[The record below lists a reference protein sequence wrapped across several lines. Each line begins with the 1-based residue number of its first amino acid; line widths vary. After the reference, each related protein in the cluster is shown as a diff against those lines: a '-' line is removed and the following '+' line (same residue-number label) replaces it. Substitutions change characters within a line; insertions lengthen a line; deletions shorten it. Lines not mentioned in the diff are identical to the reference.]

1 MPNAI
6 GSPQKRRLRL
16 DRDIA
21 RLNEDLL
28 ALGSI
33 VEQATL
39 EAVESL
45 KQRDF
50 ETSRRIVRD
59 DREINRRR
67 FAIEEAVLAVIA
79 TQQPVAHDLRH
90 LTAVLDVVTEL
101 ERMGDY
107 AKGIAEI
114 NLRIGEKPLIKPL
127 IDVPRMAE
135 KAVAMLH
142 QSLGAFVAGDAVL
155 ARAVPQADDEVDQL
169 YNQVYNELVMHM
181 ISDPRTIDGAT
192 YLLWVAHNLERLADR
207 VTNICE
213 RTIFLVTG
221 EQLEMDSEADFA

>member
-1 MPNAI
+1 MAKE
-6 GSPQKRRLRL
+6 GGTAEKQRVRLE
-16 DRDIA
+16 RDIV
-21 RLNEDLL
+21 RINEDLV
-28 ALGSI
+28 ALGGM
-33 VEQATL
+33 VERANL
-39 EAVESL
+39 EAVDSL

-50 ETSRRIVRD
+50 EASRRLIRD

-79 TQQPVAHDLRH
+79 TQQPVAHDLRR
-90 LTAVLDVVTEL
+90 LTAILDVVTEL

-114 NLRIGEKPLIKPL
+114 NLRIGDKPLIKPL

-142 QSLGAFVAGDAVL
+142 RALAAFVAGDAAE
-155 ARAVPQADDEVDQL
+155 ARDVPNADNEVDQL
-169 YNQVYNELVMHM
+169 YNQVYNELVMYM

-221 EQLEMDSEADFA
+221 EQLEMDKEDDIA

>member
-1 MPNAI
+1 MSNAS
-6 GSPQKRRLRL
+6 GSQEKQRVRLE
-16 DRDIA
+16 RDIA
-21 RLNEDLL
+21 RLNEDLIS
-28 ALGSI
+28 LGSL

-39 EAVESL
+39 QAVESL
-45 KQRDF
+45 KQRDP
-50 ETSRRIVRD
+50 ESSRRVIRG

-79 TQQPVAHDLRH
+79 TQQPVAHDLRR
-90 LTAVLDVVTEL
+90 LTAILDVVTEL

-142 QSLGAFVAGDAVL
+142 QALGAFVAGDAAQ
-155 ARAVPQADDEVDQL
+155 AREVPNADSEVDEL

-221 EQLEMDSEADFA
+221 EQLEMDAENDLA

>member
-1 MPNAI
+1 MANAGRI
-6 GSPQKRRLRL
+6 PEKQRVRLV
-16 DRDIA
+16 RDIA
-21 RLNEDLL
+21 RLNEDVLN
-28 ALGSI
+28 LGSL

-39 EAVESL
+39 QSVESL
-45 KQRDF
+45 KLRDF
-50 ETSRRIVRD
+50 EASRRIVRD

-79 TQQPVAHDLRH
+79 TQQPVAHDLRR
-90 LTAVLDVVTEL
+90 LTAILDVVTEL

-142 QSLGAFVAGDAVL
+142 QSLGAFVAGDAAL
-155 ARAVPQADDEVDQL
+155 ARAVPQADGEVDQL

-213 RTIFLVTG
+213 RTIFLVSG
-221 EQLEMDSEADFA
+221 EQLEMDSEQDFT

>member
-1 MPNAI
+1 MANAGRI
-6 GSPQKRRLRL
+6 PEKQRVRLV
-16 DRDIA
+16 RDIA
-21 RLNEDLL
+21 RLNEDVLS
-28 ALGSI
+28 LGSL

-39 EAVESL
+39 QSVESL
-45 KQRDF
+45 KLRDF
-50 ETSRRIVRD
+50 EASRRIIRE

-79 TQQPVAHDLRH
+79 TQQPVAHDLRR
-90 LTAVLDVVTEL
+90 LTAILDVVTEL

-127 IDVPRMAE
+127 IDVPRMAN
-135 KAVAMLH
+135 KAVDMLH
-142 QSLGAFVAGDAVL
+142 RAVGAFVAGDAVE
-155 ARAVPQADDEVDQL
+155 ARSVPQADEEVDQL

-221 EQLEMDSEADFA
+221 EQLEMDSEEELA

>member
-1 MPNAI
+1 MANAS
-6 GSPQKRRLRL
+6 GSPEKQRVRLE
-16 DRDIA
+16 RDIA

-28 ALGSI
+28 SLGSL

-39 EAVESL
+39 QSVESL
-45 KQRDF
+45 KLRDF
-50 ETSRRIVRD
+50 EASRRIVRE

-79 TQQPVAHDLRH
+79 TQQPVAHDLRR
-90 LTAVLDVVTEL
+90 LTAILEVVTEL

-127 IDVPRMAE
+127 IDVPRMAK
-135 KAVAMLH
+135 KAVDMLH
-142 QSLGAFVAGDAVL
+142 QSLGAFVAGDSAL
-155 ARAVPQADDEVDQL
+155 ARAVPRADDEVDQL

-213 RTIFLVTG
+213 RTIFLVSG
-221 EQLEMDSEADFA
+221 EQLEMDSEEDFA

>member
-1 MPNAI
+1 V
-6 GSPQKRRLRL
+6 RLE
-16 DRDIA
+16 RDIA
-21 RLNEDLL
+21 RINEVICWAWYL
-28 ALGSI
+28 

-39 EAVESL
+39 QAVESL

-50 ETSRRIVRD
+50 DASRRIIRD

-79 TQQPVAHDLRH
+79 TQQPVAHDLRL
-90 LTAVLDVVTEL
+90 LTAILDVVTEL

-135 KAVAMLH
+135 KAVVMLH
-142 QSLGAFVAGDAVL
+142 RALGAFVAGDAAL
-155 ARAVPQADDEVDQL
+155 AREVPNADDEVDQL

-221 EQLEMDSEADFA
+221 EQLEMDSEDDIA

>member
-1 MPNAI
+1 MAKAGG
-6 GSPQKRRLRL
+6 GSEGRRVRL
-16 DRDIA
+16 ERDIA
-21 RLNEDLL
+21 RINEDLL
-28 ALGSI
+28 SLGSL

-39 EAVESL
+39 QAVDSL

-50 ETSRRIVRD
+50 TASRRIISD

-79 TQQPVAHDLRH
+79 TQQPVAHDLRL
-90 LTAVLDVVTEL
+90 LTAILDVVTEL

-107 AKGIAEI
+107 GKGIAEI

-142 QSLGAFVAGDAVL
+142 RALGAFVAGDAAL
-155 ARAVPQADDEVDQL
+155 AREVPKADDEVDQL

-213 RTIFLVTG
+213 RTIFLVSG
-221 EQLEMDSEADFA
+221 EQLEMDSEQDIA

>member
-1 MPNAI
+1 
-6 GSPQKRRLRL
+6 
-16 DRDIA
+16 
-21 RLNEDLL
+21 
-28 ALGSI
+28 
-33 VEQATL
+33 
-39 EAVESL
+39 
-45 KQRDF
+45 
-50 ETSRRIVRD
+50 
-59 DREINRRR
+59 
-67 FAIEEAVLAVIA
+67 
-79 TQQPVAHDLRH
+79 
-90 LTAVLDVVTEL
+90 
-101 ERMGDY
+101 MG
-107 AKGIAEI
+107 K
-114 NLRIGEKPLIKPL
+114 KPLIKPL

-169 YNQVYNELVMHM
+169 YNQVYNELVMYM

-221 EQLEMDSEADFA
+221 EQLEMDSEGGFA

>member
-1 MPNAI
+1 MANPG
-6 GSPQKRRLRL
+6 GSQERQRVRLE
-16 DRDIA
+16 RDIA

-28 ALGSI
+28 SLGSL

-39 EAVESL
+39 QAVGSL

-50 ETSRRIVRD
+50 DSSRRIIRG

-67 FAIEEAVLAVIA
+67 FAIEESVLAVIA
-79 TQQPVAHDLRH
+79 TQQPVAHDLRR
-90 LTAVLDVVTEL
+90 LTAILDVVTEL

-142 QSLGAFVAGDAVL
+142 QALDAFVAGDAAQ
-155 ARAVPQADDEVDQL
+155 AREVPNADSDVDEL

-221 EQLEMDSEADFA
+221 EQLEMDAENDLA

>member
-1 MPNAI
+1 MSNPG
-6 GSPQKRRLRL
+6 GSQEKQRVRLE
-16 DRDIA
+16 RDIA

-28 ALGSI
+28 SLGSL

-39 EAVESL
+39 QAVGSL

-50 ETSRRIVRD
+50 DSSRRIIRG

-67 FAIEEAVLAVIA
+67 FAIEESVLAVIA
-79 TQQPVAHDLRH
+79 TQQPVAHDLRR
-90 LTAVLDVVTEL
+90 LTAILDVVTEL

-142 QSLGAFVAGDAVL
+142 QALDAFVAGDAAQ
-155 ARAVPQADDEVDQL
+155 AREVPNADSDVDEL

-221 EQLEMDSEADFA
+221 EQLEMDAENDLA

>member
-1 MPNAI
+1 MTDS
-6 GSPQKRRLRL
+6 GGTTEKRRVRL
-16 DRDIA
+16 EKDIS
-21 RLNEDLL
+21 RLNQDVLS
-28 ALGSI
+28 LGSL

-39 EAVESL
+39 EAVDSL
-45 KQRDF
+45 KQRNF
-50 ETSRRIVRD
+50 EASRRIVRD

-90 LTAVLDVVTEL
+90 LTAVLEVVTEL

-127 IDVPRMAE
+127 IDLPRMAE

-142 QSLGAFVAGDAVL
+142 RALGAFVAGNVAE
-155 ARAVPQADDEVDQL
+155 ARAIPQADSEVDQL
-169 YNQVYNELVMHM
+169 YNQVYNELVMYM

-192 YLLWVAHNLERLADR
+192 YLLWVTHNLERLADR

-213 RTIFLVTG
+213 RTIFMVSG
-221 EQLEMDSEADFA
+221 EQLEMDQENDIV

>member
-1 MPNAI
+1 MSNAG
-6 GSPQKRRLRL
+6 GSQEKQRVRLE
-16 DRDIA
+16 RDIT

-28 ALGSI
+28 SLGSL

-39 EAVESL
+39 QAVASL

-50 ETSRRIVRD
+50 EASRRVIRG

-79 TQQPVAHDLRH
+79 TQQPVAHDLRR
-90 LTAVLDVVTEL
+90 LTAILDVVTEL

-107 AKGIAEI
+107 GKGIAQI
-114 NLRIGEKPLIKPL
+114 SLRIGEKALIKPL

-142 QSLGAFVAGDAVL
+142 QALGAFVAGDA
-155 ARAVPQADDEVDQL
+155 ARAREVPVADNEVDQL

-213 RTIFLVTG
+213 RTIFLVSG
-221 EQLEMDSEADFA
+221 EQLEMDAEEDFA

>member
-6 GSPQKRRLRL
+6 GSPEKRRLRL

-114 NLRIGEKPLIKPL
+114 NLRIGEKALIKPL

-142 QSLGAFVAGDAVL
+142 SALGAFVAGDAVR
-155 ARAVPQADDEVDQL
+155 AREVPKADDEVDQL
-169 YNQVYNELVMHM
+169 YNQVYNELVMYM

-221 EQLEMDSEADFA
+221 EQLEMDSEGDFA

>member
-1 MPNAI
+1 MSNAG
-6 GSPQKRRLRL
+6 GSQEKQRVRLE
-16 DRDIA
+16 RDIA

-28 ALGSI
+28 SLGSL

-39 EAVESL
+39 QAVASL

-50 ETSRRIVRD
+50 EASRRVIRG

-79 TQQPVAHDLRH
+79 TQQPVAHDLRR
-90 LTAVLDVVTEL
+90 LTAILDVVTEL

-107 AKGIAEI
+107 GKGIAQI
-114 NLRIGEKPLIKPL
+114 NLRIGEKALIKPL

-142 QSLGAFVAGDAVL
+142 QALGAFVAGDA
-155 ARAVPQADDEVDQL
+155 ARAREVPVADNEVDQL

-213 RTIFLVTG
+213 RTIFLVSG
-221 EQLEMDSEADFA
+221 EQLEMDAEEDFA

>member
-1 MPNAI
+1 MANSERVPEK
-6 GSPQKRRLRL
+6 QRVRLE
-16 DRDIA
+16 RDIA
-21 RLNEDLL
+21 RLNEELL
-28 ALGSI
+28 SLGSL

-39 EAVESL
+39 QSVESL
-45 KQRDF
+45 RLRDF
-50 ETSRRIVRD
+50 EASRRIVRD

-79 TQQPVAHDLRH
+79 TQQPVAHDLRR
-90 LTAVLDVVTEL
+90 LAAILDVVTEL

-155 ARAVPQADDEVDQL
+155 ARAVPQADDEVDEL

-181 ISDPRTIDGAT
+181 IRDPRTIDGAT

-213 RTIFLVTG
+213 RTIFLVSG
-221 EQLEMDSEADFA
+221 EQLEMDSEDGVG

>member
-1 MPNAI
+1 V
-6 GSPQKRRLRL
+6 RLERE
-16 DRDIA
+16 IA
-21 RLNEDLL
+21 RHNEDLL
-28 ALGSI
+28 SLGAL

-39 EAVESL
+39 EAVDSL

-50 ETSRRIVRD
+50 EASRRIVRD

-107 AKGIAEI
+107 AKGIAQI

-127 IDVPRMAE
+127 IDLPRMAE

-142 QSLGAFVAGDAVL
+142 RALGAFVAGDAVE
-155 ARAVPQADDEVDQL
+155 ARAIPQADSEVDQL
-169 YNQVYNELVMHM
+169 YNQVYNELVMYM

-192 YLLWVAHNLERLADR
+192 YLLWVTHNLERLADR

-213 RTIFLVTG
+213 RTIFLVSG
-221 EQLEMDSEADFA
+221 EHWR

>member
-1 MPNAI
+1 MANASK
-6 GSPQKRRLRL
+6 SPEKHRVRLE
-16 DRDIA
+16 RDIA

-28 ALGSI
+28 SLGSL

-39 EAVESL
+39 QSVESL
-45 KQRDF
+45 KLRDF
-50 ETSRRIVRD
+50 ESSRRLIRD

-90 LTAVLDVVTEL
+90 LTAILDVVTEL

-107 AKGIAEI
+107 AKGISQI

-155 ARAVPQADDEVDQL
+155 ARAVPQADDEVDEL

-221 EQLEMDSEADFA
+221 EQLEMDSEEDIA

>member
-1 MPNAI
+1 MANVR
-6 GSPQKRRLRL
+6 GSSEKQRVRLGRE
-16 DRDIA
+16 IA
-21 RLNEDLL
+21 RLNEDVLS
-28 ALGSI
+28 LGSM

-39 EAVESL
+39 ESVDSL
-45 KQRDF
+45 KRRDF
-50 ETSRRIVRD
+50 EASRRIVLG

-79 TQQPVAHDLRH
+79 TQQPVAHDLRR
-90 LTAVLDVVTEL
+90 LTAILDVVTEL

-142 QSLGAFVAGDAVL
+142 RALAAFVAGDAAE
-155 ARAVPQADDEVDQL
+155 ARDVPNADSEVDQL
-169 YNQVYNELVMHM
+169 YNQVYNELVMYM

-221 EQLEMDSEADFA
+221 EQLEMDKEDDIT

>member
-1 MPNAI
+1 MANSERTPE
-6 GSPQKRRLRL
+6 KHRVRLE
-16 DRDIA
+16 RDIA
-21 RLNEDLL
+21 RLNDEVLS
-28 ALGSI
+28 LGSL

-39 EAVESL
+39 QSVASL
-45 KQRDF
+45 KLRDF
-50 ETSRRIVRD
+50 EASRRIVRD

-79 TQQPVAHDLRH
+79 TQQPVAHDLRR
-90 LTAVLDVVTEL
+90 LAAMLDVVTEL

-135 KAVAMLH
+135 RAATMLH
-142 QSLGAFVAGDAVL
+142 RAVGAFVAGDAVE

-213 RTIFLVTG
+213 RTIFLVSG
-221 EQLEMDSEADFA
+221 EQLEMDSEDELG

>member
-1 MPNAI
+1 MSNAS
-6 GSPQKRRLRL
+6 GSQEKQRVRLE
-16 DRDIA
+16 RDIA
-21 RLNEDLL
+21 RLNEDLIS
-28 ALGSI
+28 LGSL

-39 EAVESL
+39 QAVESL
-45 KQRDF
+45 KQRDP
-50 ETSRRIVRD
+50 ESSRRVIRG

-79 TQQPVAHDLRH
+79 TQQPVAHDLRR

-114 NLRIGEKPLIKPL
+114 SLRIGEKPLIKPL

-142 QSLGAFVAGDAVL
+142 QALDAFVAGDAGL
-155 ARAVPQADDEVDQL
+155 AREVPKADNEVDQL

-221 EQLEMDSEADFA
+221 EQLEMDAEDDFV

>member
-1 MPNAI
+1 MVNASK
-6 GSPQKRRLRL
+6 SPEKHRVRLE
-16 DRDIA
+16 RDIA

-28 ALGSI
+28 SLGSL

-39 EAVESL
+39 QSVEAL
-45 KQRDF
+45 KLRDF
-50 ETSRRIVRD
+50 ESSRRLIRD

-79 TQQPVAHDLRH
+79 TQQPVAHDLRT
-90 LTAVLDVVTEL
+90 LTAILDVVTEL

-107 AKGIAEI
+107 AKGISEI

-155 ARAVPQADDEVDQL
+155 ARAVPQADDEVDEL

-221 EQLEMDSEADFA
+221 EQLEMDSEQDIA

>member
-6 GSPQKRRLRL
+6 GSPEKRRVRL
-16 DRDIA
+16 ERDIA

-142 QSLGAFVAGDAVL
+142 SALGAFVAGDAVR
-155 ARAVPQADDEVDQL
+155 AREVPNADDEVDQL
-169 YNQVYNELVMHM
+169 YNQVYNELVMYM

-221 EQLEMDSEADFA
+221 EQLEMDSEGDFA

>member
-1 MPNAI
+1 MAKE
-6 GSPQKRRLRL
+6 GGTAEKQRVRLERE
-16 DRDIA
+16 IA
-21 RLNEDLL
+21 HVNEDLL
-28 ALGSI
+28 ALGAM
-33 VEQATL
+33 VEKANL
-39 EAVESL
+39 EAVDSL

-50 ETSRRIVRD
+50 EASRRLIRG

-79 TQQPVAHDLRH
+79 TQQPVAHDLRR
-90 LTAVLDVVTEL
+90 LTAILDVVTEL

-114 NLRIGEKPLIKPL
+114 NLRIGDKPLIKPL

-142 QSLGAFVAGDAVL
+142 RALGAFVAGDAAE
-155 ARAVPQADDEVDQL
+155 ARLVPNADDEVDQL
-169 YNQVYNELVMHM
+169 YNQVYNELVMYM

-192 YLLWVAHNLERLADR
+192 YLLWVAHNLERLGDR

-221 EQLEMDSEADFA
+221 EQLEMDTEDDIP

>member
-1 MPNAI
+1 MANAG
-6 GSPQKRRLRL
+6 GSSAKHRVRLE
-16 DRDIA
+16 RDIA

-28 ALGSI
+28 SLGSL

-39 EAVESL
+39 QSVESL
-45 KQRDF
+45 KLRDF
-50 ETSRRIVRD
+50 ESSRRLIRD

-90 LTAVLDVVTEL
+90 LTAILDVVTEL

-107 AKGIAEI
+107 AKGISEI

-155 ARAVPQADDEVDQL
+155 ARAVPQADDAVDEL

-221 EQLEMDSEADFA
+221 EQLEMDSEQDIA

>member
-1 MPNAI
+1 MANPG
-6 GSPQKRRLRL
+6 GSQERQRVRLE
-16 DRDIA
+16 RDIA

-28 ALGSI
+28 SLGSL

-39 EAVESL
+39 QAVGSL

-50 ETSRRIVRD
+50 DSSRSIIRG

-79 TQQPVAHDLRH
+79 TQQPVAHDLRR
-90 LTAVLDVVTEL
+90 LTAILDVVTEL

-142 QSLGAFVAGDAVL
+142 QALGAFVAGDAAQ
-155 ARAVPQADDEVDQL
+155 AREVPNADSDVDEL

-221 EQLEMDSEADFA
+221 EQLEMDAENDLA